1 MSSADGGGTPQ
12 IRVLIVDDH
21 ALFSAGL
28 ELVLGP
34 TSQGRIVVVGT
45 AHDHAGAVAGI
56 RQQRPDVVLLDWAM
70 PGPGGTAVLD
80 TVVRQFPTIRVL
92 VVSGVDDIGT
102 IRQVLSAGADGY
114 LPKSADPRVLGQA
127 VAMVADGCCVVP
139 RGTLDLLVRG
149 PAGAAAPP
157 ANLAEEDLS
166 LLRMIAQGLDTRDI
180 AGALYISERTAKRRI
195 AGLLHRLGVDS
206 RAEAAALAGHLGLL
220 LHERMD

>member
-1 MSSADGGGTPQ
+1 MRDADGGDPPP
-12 IRVLIVDDH
+12 IRVMIVDDH

-34 TSQGRIVVVGT
+34 VSQGRIVVVAT
-45 AHDHAGAVAGI
+45 AHDHTGAVAGI
-56 RQQRPDVVLLDWAM
+56 RQHRPDVVLLDWAM
-70 PGPGGTAVLD
+70 PGPGGAEVLD
-80 TVVRQFPTIRVL
+80 TVTRQFPTVRVL
-92 VVSGVDDIGT
+92 VVSGVDDIAT
-102 IRQVLSAGADGY
+102 IRQVLAAGADGY

-139 RGTLDLLVRG
+139 RTTLDLLVRG
-149 PAGAAAPP
+149 SAVAAAPP

-180 AGALYISERTAKRRI
+180 AGTLYISERTAKRRI

-220 LHERMD
+220 QERAD

>member
-1 MSSADGGGTPQ
+1 MRDAGGGDPSP
-12 IRVLIVDDH
+12 IKVLIVDDH

-45 AHDHAGAVAGI
+45 ARDAAGAVVGI

-70 PGPGGTAVLD
+70 PGPGGAEVLD
-80 TVVRQFPTIRVL
+80 TVGRQFPTVRVL
-92 VVSGVDDIGT
+92 VVSGIDDIGT
-102 IRQVLSAGADGY
+102 IREVLSAGADGY
-114 LPKSADPRVLGQA
+114 LPKSSDPRVLWQA

-139 RGTLDLLVRG
+139 RTTLDLLIRG
-149 PAGAAAPP
+149 PARAATPP
-157 ANLAEEDLS
+157 TDLAEEDLS

-206 RAEAAALAGHLGLL
+206 RAEAAALAGHLGLVL
-220 LHERMD
+220 QEHRG